1 MNTFLG
7 PEEQSLLASYRDYAK
22 ETVAPVAFA
31 LDQAKLSALEL
42 VKKFG
47 QEGFLGLFVPKEYG
61 GQGASFFVQTL
72 FVEAISEYEPGLSLI
87 VASHL
92 AATELILKHGT
103 DKQKSRYLPLLARGE
118 CIATLALTEE
128 QAGSDLAAVT
138 ASVAKDGEEWV
149 LTGKKTGVVAAEMAN
164 LALVLARL
172 SGGEPGRLSL
182 WLVDMDGDSTS
193 VLPDKGRLG
202 LRSAPIHD
210 VEIKSLGLA
219 ADSYLG
225 SVNPEKMS
233 DDKTTLGF
241 VEDAQNVSKVVMASA
256 AIGLLTRATQLS
268 VEHANAREQFGSSI
282 GRLQAIQWKLADMSA
297 DSSAARL
304 LTYRAAWSKDN
315 APAEFSKFASMCKL
329 QAAKAARVHSQEAVQ
344 IYGALGVEAGTET
357 EKMYRD
363 SKLLEILEGTSE
375 IQKNII
381 AEEVGV

>member
-22 ETVAPVAFA
+22 ETVAPVIFE
-31 LDQAKLSALEL
+31 LDQEKISALEL

-47 QEGFLGLFVPKEYG
+47 QEGFLGLCVPTEYG
-61 GQGASFFVQTL
+61 GQGASFLVQTL

-87 VASHL
+87 LASHL

-118 CIATLALTEE
+118 CIATMAVTEE
-128 QAGSDLAAVT
+128 QAGSDLELVQAKVE
-138 ASVAKDGEEWV
+138 ASGSEWV
-149 LTGKKTGVVAAEMAN
+149 LSGKKTGVVAAEMAN

-172 SGGEPGRLSL
+172 AGENGRLAI
-182 WLVDMDGDSTS
+182 WLVDMEGGSVE
-193 VLPDKGRLG
+193 VLPDRGKLG
-202 LRSAPIHD
+202 LRSAPINEVD
-210 VEIKSLGLA
+210 LKSLQLP

-225 SVNPEKMS
+225 SVNPKETT
-233 DDKTTLGF
+233 DDKNALGII
-241 VEDAQNVSKVVMASA
+241 EHAQDVSKVVLSQA
-256 AIGLLTRATQLS
+256 AIGLLTRAVQLS
-268 VEHANAREQFGSSI
+268 VERAQSREQFGSSI
-282 GRLQAIQWKLADMSA
+282 GKLQAIQWKLADMST
-297 DSSAARL
+297 DSAAAQM

-315 APAEFSKFASMCKL
+315 APEEFPKFASMCKL
-329 QAAKAARVHSQEAVQ
+329 LAAKAARVHSQEVVQ
-344 IYGALGVEAGTET
+344 IYGSLGFVSGTET

-381 AEEVGV
+381 AVEVGV